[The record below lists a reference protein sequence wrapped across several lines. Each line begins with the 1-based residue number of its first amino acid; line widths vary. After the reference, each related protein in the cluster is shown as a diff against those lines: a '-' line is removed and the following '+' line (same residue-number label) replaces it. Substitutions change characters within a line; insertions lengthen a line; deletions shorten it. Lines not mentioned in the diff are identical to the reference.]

1 MDLRSMELAHDMRT
15 PIQLIYS
22 CVQLLEMEL
31 TPNAR
36 AEGYLQTLMQSAG
49 QLQSMV
55 EHALDGE
62 KLHLE
67 LRNVVAEARDLCRQ
81 CALFAREREIEI
93 RFSSNIP
100 ELRMRTDVEKL
111 RRMLNNLLSNALRFT
126 PEGGSVEVSCVASAD
141 AIELRV
147 RDHGCGIPVEMQQRI
162 FENGVTDGG
171 YGYGL
176 GIVRTYAELLGGSVA
191 VESEPGKGSCFIL
204 RLPVMHAPQQI
215 N

>member
-31 TPNAR
+31 MPNAR

-67 LRNVVAEARDLCRQ
+67 LKGVVAEARSICRQ
-81 CALFAREREIEI
+81 CALFARGRGIEI
-93 RFSSNIP
+93 RFSSNVP

-111 RRMLNNLLSNALRFT
+111 RRMLNNLISNALRFT
-126 PEGGSVEVSCVASAD
+126 AEGGSVEVACVASAEEV
-141 AIELRV
+141 ELRV
-147 RDHGCGIPVEMQQRI
+147 RDHGCGVPREMQEKI

-171 YGYGL
+171 HGYGL
-176 GIVRTYAELLGGSVA
+176 GIVRDYARLLGGSVA
-191 VESEPGKGSCFIL
+191 VESAPGAGSCFIL
-204 RLPVMHAPQQI
+204 RLPVMHAPEQI

>member
-31 TPNAR
+31 APNAR
-36 AEGYLQTLMQSAG
+36 AESYLQTLMQSAG

-67 LRNVVAEARDLCRQ
+67 LRDVVAEARDLCRQ
-81 CALFAREREIEI
+81 CALFARGRGIEI
-93 RFSSNIP
+93 RFSSNVP
-100 ELRMRTDVEKL
+100 ELWMRTDVEKL

-126 PEGGSVEVSCVASAD
+126 EDGGSVEVACVASAGEL
-141 AIELRV
+141 ELRV
-147 RDHGCGIPVEMQQRI
+147 RDHGCGIPVEMREKI

-171 YGYGL
+171 HGYGL
-176 GIVRTYAELLGGSVA
+176 GIVQGYARLLGGDIS
-191 VESEPGKGSCFIL
+191 VESASGAGSCFIL
-204 RLPVMHAPQQI
+204 RLPVRHAPQQI

>member
-31 TPNAR
+31 APNAR

-67 LRNVVAEARDLCRQ
+67 LRDVVAEARGICRQ
-81 CALFAREREIEI
+81 STLFARRRGIGV
-93 RFSSNIP
+93 RFSSNVP
-100 ELRMRTDVEKL
+100 ELRMHTDMEKL

-126 PEGGSVEVSCVASAD
+126 EDGGSVEVSCVASTGEL
-141 AIELRV
+141 ELRV
-147 RDHGCGIPVEMQQRI
+147 RDHGCGIPVEMQARI

-171 YGYGL
+171 HGYGL
-176 GIVRTYAELLGGSVA
+176 GIVRGYARLLGGDIS
-191 VESEPGKGSCFIL
+191 VESAPGAGSCFIL
-204 RLPVMHAPQQI
+204 RLPVRHAPQQI